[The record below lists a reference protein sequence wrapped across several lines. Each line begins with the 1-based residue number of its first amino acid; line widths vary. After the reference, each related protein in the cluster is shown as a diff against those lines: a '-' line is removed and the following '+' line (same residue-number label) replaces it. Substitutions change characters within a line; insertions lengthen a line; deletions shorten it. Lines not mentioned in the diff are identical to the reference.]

1 MFLRRLALLIGC
13 AAFAA
18 AGVTSGE
25 VRAGQKTGG
34 SRPPASKAPAKK
46 NPVVV
51 MDTSMGVIQIEL
63 NPAKAPITTQNFL
76 KYVRRGHYNGT
87 IFHRVIPGF
96 MIQGGGFTS
105 DMKEKPTD
113 DPIVNEST
121 NGLKNLRGTV
131 SMART
136 SDPNSATAQFFI
148 SVVDN
153 ASLDPSQQTGPGY
166 AVFGKVI
173 KGMDVAD
180 QIVKVPTGSKN
191 GMQDVPL
198 KPVVIKSAKV
208 M

>member
-153 ASLDPSQQTGPGY
+153 ASLDPSQQTGAGY

-198 KPVVIKSAKV
+198 KPIVIKSAKV